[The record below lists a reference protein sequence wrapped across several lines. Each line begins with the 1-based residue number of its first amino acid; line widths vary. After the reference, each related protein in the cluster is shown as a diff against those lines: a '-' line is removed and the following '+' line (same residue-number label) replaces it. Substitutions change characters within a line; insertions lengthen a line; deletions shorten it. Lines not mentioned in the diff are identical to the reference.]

1 MNEVDYIKKRM
12 KQRKQH
18 TLNDQNFKC
27 MYNSMIKLM
36 VAMMIGIGT
45 LTYFKA
51 DPNNL
56 ELKKLLTQDFDFSKI
71 SSNITKWISPFL
83 HLDKMDLPVS
93 QIPEYQLIDKNYFQ
107 SNSNEVKILDE
118 GTVVYVGHQD
128 ILNDYVIIQGVSG
141 IKITY
146 GKLTN
151 NNLKLY
157 DYVHVGEVIG
167 AYDKSLILVF
177 EYEGKEISYE
187 QAKQYF

>member
-1 MNEVDYIKKRM
+1 
-12 KQRKQH
+12 
-18 TLNDQNFKC
+18 
-27 MYNSMIKLM
+27 
-36 VAMMIGIGT
+36 
-45 LTYFKA
+45 
-51 DPNNL
+51 
-56 ELKKLLTQDFDFSKI
+56 
-71 SSNITKWISPFL
+71 
-83 HLDKMDLPVS
+83 MDLPVS

-167 AYDKSLILVF
+167 YDKNLILVF